1 MKIAIATFAQLPVP
15 PVKGGAVETLL
26 DYICTENEISGALEI
41 DVFSIYDETAVRV
54 PQKTYTKYTF
64 IYNSQLNKFSLTNV
78 LNKVFKTRKFLNVN
92 IKKYITEINK
102 QEYDFVII
110 TSIFWELEFIADK
123 INSPVIWYLHAD
135 ALSVLNKNDIDK
147 ILSKCKAVI
156 TVSDFVSGRI
166 EALSPKCRVITVK
179 NCSGI
184 KPISEE
190 REQEVSRK
198 IREKYGIAEDDILFT
213 YVGRIMSIKGIK
225 ELVTAFNQLS
235 VNNKKLLIVGSPAT
249 QEDYEYLEELKCICD
264 KKVIFAGYIENQ
276 NLNEIYCATDAA
288 VVPSICFEA
297 AGLTV
302 IEPQLCGRYVIAAN
316 IGGIPE
322 YCENGRLV
330 EYDDNFIEN
339 LKNAMADFCNNKDF
353 YVSNRN
359 RLTKYNKKSY
369 YTDFCNVL
377 KIIQKERELCQD

>member
-1 MKIAIATFAQLPVP
+1 MKIAIATFAALPVP

-26 DYICTENEISGALEI
+26 DYVCTENEIFRDLEI
-41 DVFSIYDETAVRV
+41 DVFSIYDESAVRV

-64 IYNSQLNKFSLTNV
+64 IHNKKIKKFSIYNILNKA
-78 LNKVFKTRKFLNVN
+78 LNTHKFLNAN
-92 IKKYITEINK
+92 IKEYVTEINK
-102 QEYDFVII
+102 KEYDFVII
-110 TSIFWELEFIADK
+110 TSIFKELEFIAEK
-123 INSPVIWYLHAD
+123 LKSPVIWYLHAD
-135 ALSVLNKNDIDK
+135 ALSVLDK
-147 ILSKCKAVI
+147 ADVSRIIQKCKAVI

-166 EALSPKCRVITVK
+166 KELSPFCQVITVK

-184 KPISEE
+184 EAISKE
-190 REQEVSRK
+190 REQEVSGK

-225 ELVTAFNQLS
+225 ELVTAFNQLDS
-235 VNNKKLLIVGSPAT
+235 DNKKLLIVGSPTT
-249 QEDYEYLEELKCICD
+249 QEDYEYLKELKSICD
-264 KKVIFAGYIENQ
+264 GNVVFAGYIENQ

-302 IEPQLCGRYVIAAN
+302 IEPQLCGRYVIATN

-330 EYDDNFIEN
+330 EYGDSFIEN
-339 LKNAMADFCNNKDF
+339 LKNAMADFCNHKD
-353 YVSNRN
+353 YYISNCN
-359 RLTKYNKKSY
+359 RLIKYNKKSY
-369 YTDFCNVL
+369 YTDFCNAL
-377 KIIQKERELCQD
+377 KTIQEER